1 MRKPYVRT
9 AIVGVGVLLFAAACG
24 GGDDSTDSGNG
35 SASGGGGGGEVYKIG
50 VFGPAQIPQGAD
62 IRDGAQLAADEINEE
77 GLAGDREIEIVFCD
91 SENGAKPEKAVQ
103 CAQKFA
109 QEDRVDAIVGGF
121 SSGETLAM
129 LDTVVDAQV
138 PFLATGAAAPDV
150 TKGVDSEGERK
161 YIFRVGPIN
170 SQFLAADMCVTMI
183 TKLAPATKWTKFGI
197 LYEDVE
203 FARPLVDFLAG
214 PDRKSGCLTNPSA
227 ASGGA
232 IPLETGVQ
240 LVGVEKHLPDATDF
254 SSQFRALESKG
265 AQFVIEVNSRQEG
278 VALVKQW
285 GTLKPK
291 FGLGGIN
298 VASQSN
304 EFFQATGGAA
314 AYELNGP
321 TGITRTNVSE
331 KTIAFFDAFKG
342 KFNRDPIYNGAS
354 TYDAIYVLAEAIEAA
369 GSVEADD
376 VVAELAKTDYIGAQG
391 KITFGPNHDVVYG
404 AGDPEKGV
412 NPLYFQ
418 YQPDGTRKVAFPE
431 AFAEGYKYTVPPWL
445 K

>member
-1 MRKPYVRT
+1 MRKSYVRT
-9 AIVGVGVLLFAAACG
+9 AAVGMGVLLLVAACG
-24 GGDDSTDSGNG
+24 GGDDSTDTDNG
-35 SASGGGGGGEVYKIG
+35 SASGGGGGEVYKIG

-62 IRDGAQLAADEINEE
+62 IRDGAQLAADEINEK
-77 GLAGDREIEIVFCD
+77 GLAGDRELEIVFCD
-91 SENGAKPEKAVQ
+91 SENGAKPEKAVA

-109 QEDRVDAIVGGF
+109 QEDRVDAMVGGF

-138 PFLATGAAAPDV
+138 PFLATGAASPDV
-150 TKGVDSEGERK
+150 VKGVDSEGDRK

-170 SQFLAADMCVTMI
+170 SQFLAADMCVTYI
-183 TKLAPATKWTKFGI
+183 TKLAPATTFTKFGI

-214 PDRKSGCLTNPSA
+214 PDRKSGCLTNPSK
-227 ASGGA
+227 ASGGQ

-240 LVGVEKHLPDATDF
+240 IVAVEKHLPNATDF
-254 SSQFRALESKG
+254 SAQFAALERAG
-265 AQFVIEVNSRQEG
+265 AQFVVEVNSRQEG

-285 GTLKPK
+285 GEVKPN
-291 FGLGGIN
+291 FALGGIN

-321 TGITRTNVSE
+321 TGIVRTAVSE
-331 KTIAFFDAFKG
+331 KTIAFFDAFKA

-354 TYDAIYVLAEAIEAA
+354 TYDAIYTLAEAVEKA
-369 GSVEADD
+369 GSAEPDD
-376 VVAELAKTDYIGAQG
+376 VVAELAKTDRIGAQG
-391 KITFGPNHDVVYG
+391 KITFSESHDVVYG
-404 AGDPEKGV
+404 AGDPAKGIS
-412 NPLYFQ
+412 PLYFQ
-418 YQPDGTRKVAFPE
+418 YQPDGSRKVVFPD
-431 AFAEGYKYTVPPWL
+431 AFAEGYKYQLPPWL
-445 K
+445 KK